1 MFGRVLQLVRE
12 ETSQPGQEA
21 REALIDLL
29 VWTMLVDHRAL
40 AVEAHQIRNEAAGLT
55 WSSGLSLELFIHQS
69 LARAGDVLGD
79 EEAERTYLDDIC
91 LRLGSDEGRAA
102 ALTACEKLIGVDGEQ
117 AALELAHLERVR
129 RRFARGD

>member
-12 ETSQPGQEA
+12 ETSQPGQEG

-40 AVEAHQIRNEAAGLT
+40 PVEAHQIRKEAAGLT
-55 WSSGLSLELFIHQS
+55 WSSGLSLELFINQS

-79 EEAERTYLDDIC
+79 EEAERTYLDDISQ
-91 LRLGSDEGRAA
+91 RLGSAESRAA
-102 ALTACEKLIGVDGEQ
+102 ALAACENLIGVDGER
-117 AALELAHLERVR
+117 AALEVAHLKRVAT
-129 RRFARGD
+129 RFSRED